1 MDPAG
6 QDAAWIARQL
16 GIAVGLGL
24 LVGLQRERAETRL
37 AGIRTFPLVAAAGFA
52 CGHLAALSPW
62 LPAAGLAGLAALLVV
77 GHLTRWRAGETD
89 PGLTTEVAALL
100 MYLIGAW
107 LAAGP
112 ATLPVVLGGG
122 LAVLLHLKPEMHR
135 FTARIGEEDFRAI
148 MQFVLITLVIL
159 PVLPN
164 QGYGP
169 AGVWN
174 PFKIWLLVVLIV
186 GLSLAG
192 YIAYK
197 FLGETAGVLL
207 AGALGGLVSSTATTF
222 SFARRARDAAEAAPA
237 SALVISLASTVVF
250 ARVLLILAAAAPA
263 LLAEAWRPFAI
274 LMAVQAVV
282 CLFPWARLRGRR
294 TPLPPRANPTELRS
308 ALVFALLFAVVL
320 WAVAMARRHLGESGL
335 YAIAALSG
343 LTDVDAI
350 TLSTAEMAK
359 DPAQLPAATAWRLIL
374 VAALANMVF
383 KAGVTGFT
391 GGRRL
396 FRATFGFWS
405 VSLVGGAVLLVAWP
419 G

>member
-1 MDPAG
+1 MDAPG

-37 AGIRTFPLVAAAGFA
+37 AGIRTFPLVATAGFA
-52 CGHLAALSPW
+52 CGHLAGLSPW

-100 MYLIGAW
+100 MYLIDVW

-112 ATLPVVLGGG
+112 ATFPVVLGGG

-169 AGVWN
+169 EGVWN

-207 AGALGGLVSSTATTF
+207 AGVLGGLVSSTATTF
-222 SFARRARDAAEAAPA
+222 SFARRARGAPETVAA
-237 SALVISLASTVVF
+237 SALVINLASTVVF
-250 ARVLLILAAAAPA
+250 VRVLLILAAAAPV
-263 LLAEAWRPFAI
+263 LLAAAWQPFVI

-282 CLFPWARLRGRR
+282 CLFSWLRLRGDR
-294 TPLPPRANPTELRS
+294 TPLPPRGNPTELRS
-308 ALVFALLFAVVL
+308 ALVFALLFGLVL
-320 WAVAMARRHLGESGL
+320 WAVAMGRRHLGEEGL
-335 YAIAALSG
+335 YAIATLSG

-350 TLSTAEMAK
+350 TLSTAEMSRA
-359 DPAQLPAATAWRLIL
+359 PAGLPAATAWRLIL
-374 VAALANMVF
+374 VAALANMLF
-383 KAGVTGFT
+383 KAGVTGLT

-396 FRATFGFWS
+396 FRATLTFWIA
-405 VSLVGGAVLLVAWP
+405 SLGGGTLLLWDWP
-419 G
+419 Y